1 MMKLTLGLSISTGHS
16 RFWKFLFLK
25 ERTKKITLSA
35 FEASNQKGVKLD
47 PSPIPNSSTPLV

>member
-1 MMKLTLGLSISTGHS
+1 MSTGHS

-35 FEASNQKGVKLD
+35 FEASNPEGCKARPFSYTK
-47 PSPIPNSSTPLV
+47 S